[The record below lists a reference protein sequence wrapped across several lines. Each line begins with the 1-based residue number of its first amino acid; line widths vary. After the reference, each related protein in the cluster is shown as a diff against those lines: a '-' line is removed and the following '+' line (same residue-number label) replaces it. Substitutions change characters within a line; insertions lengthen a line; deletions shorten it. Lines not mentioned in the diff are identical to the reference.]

1 MGFNSS
7 QLVFAPNTGH
17 SLKPIFLF
25 FDFCRDSTSYMSV
38 TTGLFSST
46 KSQLKTSLLYRPT
59 GLKNRRCSAL
69 DQILMVQKF
78 QEVVFENESSRSS
91 KMCFS
96 VSTGL
101 TAFMRVTF
109 RNHIPRQNDAIQFAV
124 NGFSNQKLTLPK
136 LTKLELFSIDLF
148 EIQSHV
154 SLWLQA

>member
-25 FDFCRDSTSYMSV
+25 FDFFRDSTSYMSV

-78 QEVVFENESSRSS
+78 KRLIPEKIPFCIIETVPLRNYRFDFQDDGPHQQRYPDGEQFGAYFSQLVRLHQSLFTLKMSKVF
-91 KMCFS
+91 
-96 VSTGL
+96 L
-101 TAFMRVTF
+101 TQVDIQTQIRV
-109 RNHIPRQNDAIQFAV
+109 
-124 NGFSNQKLTLPK
+124 
-136 LTKLELFSIDLF
+136 
-148 EIQSHV
+148 
-154 SLWLQA
+154 